1 MTTTLHAMGVFDETH
16 PHSMHMLGMH
26 GAAYA
31 NFAIQESDLIV
42 AIGSRF
48 DDRTTGILNKYAP
61 EARRAAEEG
70 RGGLVHFDIEPSQ
83 FGRVIDPT
91 VAVAGDCRDAL
102 KILLPLVKGAPQA
115 ERDGWLQR
123 CGQLKESYP
132 FSYTP
137 APDGK
142 LKTQSVIEALYHG
155 LKPVQEKLVVSTG
168 VGNHQMMACQFIRW
182 TEPRSIVTSG
192 SLGTMGF
199 GLPSAI
205 GAQVA
210 NPDKTVL
217 LIDGDGSFNMT
228 LNDLGTVLE
237 NQLPLKMAIMN
248 DHKQQMVVVWQ
259 KLFFDGRTVA
269 TNNVNPD
276 FVALAQAY
284 GIEAFKCDHT
294 DDLPAAIDRFVNAKG
309 PVLCDFRVVPDICLP
324 MVAPGKGLDEMFLPG
339 DISLDEDAAPAPQMT
354 GEAPS

>member
-1 MTTTLHAMGVFDETH
+1 MGVFDETH

-91 VAVAGDCRDAL
+91 VAVAGDCKDAL

-182 TEPRSIVTSG
+182 TEPRSTG
-192 SLGTMGF
+192 
-199 GLPSAI
+199 PSRR
-205 GAQVA
+205 
-210 NPDKTVL
+210 
-217 LIDGDGSFNMT
+217 DGPTPVFAHWDGSRKT
-228 LNDLGTVLE
+228 
-237 NQLPLKMAIMN
+237 
-248 DHKQQMVVVWQ
+248 
-259 KLFFDGRTVA
+259 
-269 TNNVNPD
+269 
-276 FVALAQAY
+276 
-284 GIEAFKCDHT
+284 
-294 DDLPAAIDRFVNAKG
+294 
-309 PVLCDFRVVPDICLP
+309 
-324 MVAPGKGLDEMFLPG
+324 
-339 DISLDEDAAPAPQMT
+339 
-354 GEAPS
+354 APSPRGTS